1 MNGPGE
7 PTTLRATRRDAPSP
21 SRAGH
26 TLRRDDRRNRITAPI
41 AAHRRGDIPR
51 PDLLVRAL
59 PRALLGL
66 VVIAC
71 MVLGVAAADGDPFDM
86 LAAGAMGLIVTVLM
100 MALWAALDVWR
111 QRVR

>member
-1 MNGPGE
+1 MKQSLSLYRRL
-7 PTTLRATRRDAPSP
+7 LRYTRPYWI
-21 SRAGH
+21 GFV
-26 TLRRDDRRNRITAPI
+26 
-41 AAHRRGDIPR
+41 G
-51 PDLLVRAL
+51 
-59 PRALLGL
+59 ALLGL